1 MVNKELKKLSRAE
14 LLELLLIQTKENEQ
28 LRMELEESRSQLESR
43 RYRIDKAGNLA
54 QAIVEINEIAQ
65 IVQKTADLYLENI
78 KAMEA
83 EAKERCEQ
91 MLSDMSKRQAGLI
104 TPELKTGMDAA
115 ETANKQAVSKKKNR
129 KRQMQKSRK
138 KYREA

>member
-91 MLSDMSKRQAGLI
+91 MLSDMSKGQAGLI

-138 KYREA
+138 KYRQA